1 MEVECSPV
9 NLSNGQDDRWN
20 NLQTVLTR
28 TSPLAHPEFEPNEEV
43 VEFNCIKR

>member
-9 NLSNGQDDRWN
+9 NSAVSQDERWN

-43 VEFNCIKR
+43 IEYCNC